1 MVSVLEKLTI
11 RMSVVKLDDFKQ
23 SRSEVINEDVEF
35 RVVN

>member
-35 RVVN
+35 CVVN